1 MAALSWHSLKLR
13 LPLLI
18 VVLFLGGLWALA
30 GFANY
35 QLRHDMRHQI
45 ERQQRSVAALAAQA
59 LEHTLQE
66 RQAILLRV
74 ARHFAPVLEH
84 APEQL
89 NRPATDFRA
98 LRQPFGEVLSTP
110 DSTQLGLV
118 VLQQLFNGGTF
129 VTNAQGLA
137 LTSFPPHILRTGN
150 DYGGE
155 SFIQAALAG
164 RSVVSAPFIET
175 GTPVVVLA
183 VPIWGSSGQP
193 IGVLA
198 GVLDLSRP
206 NLLSHIEQQAYGEQG
221 TFFIADVATQTV
233 LAANQPQRVMERLPP
248 LGSNPLVDALAQ
260 GQFAQLEYE
269 NQGQA
274 WLAALQ
280 PITQAHWMVVVSLP
294 LDEALAPIDSVNQTI
309 TLAAV
314 LVSVLAALAIAW
326 RLHHA
331 LRPLAATTRTLSA
344 MVRNGGRLQRI
355 ALPKQ
360 TEVRDMVQV
369 FNHLVSEVEARQQ
382 AEREAAAHI
391 DRLTSTDALTGL
403 PNRQAFVDIL
413 AQVQAQCVAGHGL
426 GALLYLDVDDF
437 QSVNDT
443 LGHEAGDAFLT
454 ALAQRIRQLLPP
466 GAVVARPSGDEFLV
480 LISQL
485 PPQWGD
491 AALHT
496 ERLAAA
502 LLHALEQPLAFAHT
516 TQHCSVSIGI
526 VVFGGA
532 THEPPMELL
541 RKVDLALNQAKNTG
555 PGSILFYEAQMQAQ
569 VTTRARLQHDLRE
582 ALQQESFCLHYQPQ
596 INAAGQVV
604 GVEALVRW
612 ISKEHGFISPAEFIP
627 LAEKTG
633 LILPLGRW
641 ILHTACTQ
649 LAQWARQPQ
658 RQGLSMAVNV
668 SAGQFQQSN
677 FVEQVRE
684 VLQETGA
691 PAHQLKLELTE
702 SAMVEDMEAVVAR
715 MQALRQLGV
724 RFSIDDFGTGFSSL
738 AYLKRLPLDQLKI
751 DQGFVRDCLED
762 HNDASIAQTV
772 IALGHSLG
780 LEVIAEGVE
789 TAAHQ
794 AALQSWGCRF
804 FQGYGISKPLPAQA
818 LEAFLTTHAAVAAS
832 ASATTAPL
840 PPG

>member
-30 GFANY
+30 GFANH

-206 NLLSHIEQQAYGEQG
+206 NFLSRIEQQAYGEQG

-260 GQFAQLEYE
+260 GQFAQVEYD
-269 NQGQA
+269 NQGQT

-280 PITQAHWMVVVSLP
+280 PI
-294 LDEALAPIDSVNQTI
+294 
-309 TLAAV
+309 
-314 LVSVLAALAIAW
+314 
-326 RLHHA
+326 
-331 LRPLAATTRTLSA
+331 
-344 MVRNGGRLQRI
+344 
-355 ALPKQ
+355 
-360 TEVRDMVQV
+360 
-369 FNHLVSEVEARQQ
+369 
-382 AEREAAAHI
+382 
-391 DRLTSTDALTGL
+391 
-403 PNRQAFVDIL
+403 
-413 AQVQAQCVAGHGL
+413 
-426 GALLYLDVDDF
+426 
-437 QSVNDT
+437 
-443 LGHEAGDAFLT
+443 
-454 ALAQRIRQLLPP
+454 
-466 GAVVARPSGDEFLV
+466 
-480 LISQL
+480 
-485 PPQWGD
+485 
-491 AALHT
+491 
-496 ERLAAA
+496 AA

-612 ISKEHGFISPAEFIP
+612 ISKKHGFISPAEFIP

-691 PAHQLKLELTE
+691 PAHWLKLELTE

>member
-206 NLLSHIEQQAYGEQG
+206 NFLSRIEQQAYGEQG

-280 PITQAHWMVVVSLP
+280 PI
-294 LDEALAPIDSVNQTI
+294 
-309 TLAAV
+309 
-314 LVSVLAALAIAW
+314 
-326 RLHHA
+326 
-331 LRPLAATTRTLSA
+331 
-344 MVRNGGRLQRI
+344 
-355 ALPKQ
+355 
-360 TEVRDMVQV
+360 
-369 FNHLVSEVEARQQ
+369 
-382 AEREAAAHI
+382 
-391 DRLTSTDALTGL
+391 
-403 PNRQAFVDIL
+403 
-413 AQVQAQCVAGHGL
+413 
-426 GALLYLDVDDF
+426 
-437 QSVNDT
+437 
-443 LGHEAGDAFLT
+443 
-454 ALAQRIRQLLPP
+454 
-466 GAVVARPSGDEFLV
+466 
-480 LISQL
+480 
-485 PPQWGD
+485 
-491 AALHT
+491 
-496 ERLAAA
+496 AA

-612 ISKEHGFISPAEFIP
+612 ISKKHGFISPAEFIP

-702 SAMVEDMEAVVAR
+702 SAMVEDMDAVVAR

>member
-206 NLLSHIEQQAYGEQG
+206 NLLSHIEQQTYGEQG

-260 GQFAQLEYE
+260 GQFAQLEYD

-274 WLAALQ
+274 WLVALQ
-280 PITQAHWMVVVSLP
+280 PI
-294 LDEALAPIDSVNQTI
+294 
-309 TLAAV
+309 
-314 LVSVLAALAIAW
+314 
-326 RLHHA
+326 
-331 LRPLAATTRTLSA
+331 
-344 MVRNGGRLQRI
+344 
-355 ALPKQ
+355 
-360 TEVRDMVQV
+360 
-369 FNHLVSEVEARQQ
+369 
-382 AEREAAAHI
+382 
-391 DRLTSTDALTGL
+391 
-403 PNRQAFVDIL
+403 
-413 AQVQAQCVAGHGL
+413 
-426 GALLYLDVDDF
+426 
-437 QSVNDT
+437 
-443 LGHEAGDAFLT
+443 
-454 ALAQRIRQLLPP
+454 
-466 GAVVARPSGDEFLV
+466 
-480 LISQL
+480 
-485 PPQWGD
+485 
-491 AALHT
+491 
-496 ERLAAA
+496 AA

-516 TQHCSVSIGI
+516 AQHCSVSIGI

-677 FVEQVRE
+677 FVQQVRE

>member
-206 NLLSHIEQQAYGEQG
+206 NFLSRIEQQAYGEQG

-260 GQFAQLEYE
+260 GQFAQLEYD

-280 PITQAHWMVVVSLP
+280 PI
-294 LDEALAPIDSVNQTI
+294 
-309 TLAAV
+309 
-314 LVSVLAALAIAW
+314 
-326 RLHHA
+326 
-331 LRPLAATTRTLSA
+331 
-344 MVRNGGRLQRI
+344 
-355 ALPKQ
+355 
-360 TEVRDMVQV
+360 
-369 FNHLVSEVEARQQ
+369 
-382 AEREAAAHI
+382 
-391 DRLTSTDALTGL
+391 
-403 PNRQAFVDIL
+403 
-413 AQVQAQCVAGHGL
+413 
-426 GALLYLDVDDF
+426 
-437 QSVNDT
+437 
-443 LGHEAGDAFLT
+443 
-454 ALAQRIRQLLPP
+454 
-466 GAVVARPSGDEFLV
+466 
-480 LISQL
+480 
-485 PPQWGD
+485 
-491 AALHT
+491 
-496 ERLAAA
+496 AA

-516 TQHCSVSIGI
+516 AQHCSVSIGI

-780 LEVIAEGVE
+780 LEVIAKGVE

-794 AALQSWGCRF
+794 AALQGWGCRF

-832 ASATTAPL
+832 ASTTTAPL

>member
-206 NLLSHIEQQAYGEQG
+206 NLLSHIEQQTYGEQG

-260 GQFAQLEYE
+260 GQFAQLEYD

-280 PITQAHWMVVVSLP
+280 PI
-294 LDEALAPIDSVNQTI
+294 
-309 TLAAV
+309 
-314 LVSVLAALAIAW
+314 
-326 RLHHA
+326 
-331 LRPLAATTRTLSA
+331 
-344 MVRNGGRLQRI
+344 
-355 ALPKQ
+355 
-360 TEVRDMVQV
+360 
-369 FNHLVSEVEARQQ
+369 
-382 AEREAAAHI
+382 
-391 DRLTSTDALTGL
+391 
-403 PNRQAFVDIL
+403 
-413 AQVQAQCVAGHGL
+413 
-426 GALLYLDVDDF
+426 
-437 QSVNDT
+437 
-443 LGHEAGDAFLT
+443 
-454 ALAQRIRQLLPP
+454 
-466 GAVVARPSGDEFLV
+466 
-480 LISQL
+480 
-485 PPQWGD
+485 
-491 AALHT
+491 
-496 ERLAAA
+496 AA

-516 TQHCSVSIGI
+516 AQHCSVSIGI

-677 FVEQVRE
+677 FVQQVRE

-780 LEVIAEGVE
+780 LDVIAEGVE

-794 AALQSWGCRF
+794 AALQGWGCRF

>member
-98 LRQPFGEVLSTP
+98 LRQPLGEVLSTP

-206 NLLSHIEQQAYGEQG
+206 NLLSHIEQQTYGEQG
-221 TFFIADVATQTV
+221 TFFIADVTTQTV

-280 PITQAHWMVVVSLP
+280 PI
-294 LDEALAPIDSVNQTI
+294 
-309 TLAAV
+309 
-314 LVSVLAALAIAW
+314 
-326 RLHHA
+326 
-331 LRPLAATTRTLSA
+331 
-344 MVRNGGRLQRI
+344 
-355 ALPKQ
+355 
-360 TEVRDMVQV
+360 
-369 FNHLVSEVEARQQ
+369 
-382 AEREAAAHI
+382 
-391 DRLTSTDALTGL
+391 
-403 PNRQAFVDIL
+403 
-413 AQVQAQCVAGHGL
+413 
-426 GALLYLDVDDF
+426 
-437 QSVNDT
+437 
-443 LGHEAGDAFLT
+443 
-454 ALAQRIRQLLPP
+454 
-466 GAVVARPSGDEFLV
+466 
-480 LISQL
+480 
-485 PPQWGD
+485 
-491 AALHT
+491 
-496 ERLAAA
+496 AA

-794 AALQSWGCRF
+794 AALQGWGCRF

>member
-206 NLLSHIEQQAYGEQG
+206 NFLSHIEQQTYGEQG

-260 GQFAQLEYE
+260 GQFAQLEYD

-274 WLAALQ
+274 WLVALQ
-280 PITQAHWMVVVSLP
+280 PI
-294 LDEALAPIDSVNQTI
+294 
-309 TLAAV
+309 
-314 LVSVLAALAIAW
+314 
-326 RLHHA
+326 
-331 LRPLAATTRTLSA
+331 
-344 MVRNGGRLQRI
+344 
-355 ALPKQ
+355 
-360 TEVRDMVQV
+360 
-369 FNHLVSEVEARQQ
+369 
-382 AEREAAAHI
+382 
-391 DRLTSTDALTGL
+391 
-403 PNRQAFVDIL
+403 
-413 AQVQAQCVAGHGL
+413 
-426 GALLYLDVDDF
+426 
-437 QSVNDT
+437 
-443 LGHEAGDAFLT
+443 
-454 ALAQRIRQLLPP
+454 
-466 GAVVARPSGDEFLV
+466 
-480 LISQL
+480 
-485 PPQWGD
+485 
-491 AALHT
+491 
-496 ERLAAA
+496 AA

-677 FVEQVRE
+677 FVQQVRE

-691 PAHQLKLELTE
+691 PAHWLKLELTE

-780 LEVIAEGVE
+780 LEVIAKGVE

-804 FQGYGISKPLPAQA
+804 FQGYGTSKPLPAQA

-832 ASATTAPL
+832 ASTTTAPL

>member
-74 ARHFAPVLEH
+74 ARHFAPVLVEH

-206 NLLSHIEQQAYGEQG
+206 NFLSHIEQQTYGEQG

-260 GQFAQLEYE
+260 GQFAQLEYD

-280 PITQAHWMVVVSLP
+280 PI
-294 LDEALAPIDSVNQTI
+294 
-309 TLAAV
+309 
-314 LVSVLAALAIAW
+314 
-326 RLHHA
+326 
-331 LRPLAATTRTLSA
+331 
-344 MVRNGGRLQRI
+344 
-355 ALPKQ
+355 
-360 TEVRDMVQV
+360 
-369 FNHLVSEVEARQQ
+369 
-382 AEREAAAHI
+382 
-391 DRLTSTDALTGL
+391 
-403 PNRQAFVDIL
+403 
-413 AQVQAQCVAGHGL
+413 
-426 GALLYLDVDDF
+426 
-437 QSVNDT
+437 
-443 LGHEAGDAFLT
+443 
-454 ALAQRIRQLLPP
+454 
-466 GAVVARPSGDEFLV
+466 
-480 LISQL
+480 
-485 PPQWGD
+485 
-491 AALHT
+491 
-496 ERLAAA
+496 AA

-541 RKVDLALNQAKNTG
+541 HKVDLALNQAKNTG

-627 LAEKTG
+627 LTEKTG

-677 FVEQVRE
+677 FVQQVRE

-702 SAMVEDMEAVVAR
+702 STMVEDMEAVVAR

-818 LEAFLTTHAAVAAS
+818 LEAFLTTRAAVAAS
-832 ASATTAPL
+832 ASTTTAPL

>member
-206 NLLSHIEQQAYGEQG
+206 NFLSHIEQQAYGEQG

-280 PITQAHWMVVVSLP
+280 PI
-294 LDEALAPIDSVNQTI
+294 
-309 TLAAV
+309 
-314 LVSVLAALAIAW
+314 
-326 RLHHA
+326 
-331 LRPLAATTRTLSA
+331 
-344 MVRNGGRLQRI
+344 
-355 ALPKQ
+355 
-360 TEVRDMVQV
+360 
-369 FNHLVSEVEARQQ
+369 
-382 AEREAAAHI
+382 
-391 DRLTSTDALTGL
+391 
-403 PNRQAFVDIL
+403 
-413 AQVQAQCVAGHGL
+413 
-426 GALLYLDVDDF
+426 
-437 QSVNDT
+437 
-443 LGHEAGDAFLT
+443 
-454 ALAQRIRQLLPP
+454 
-466 GAVVARPSGDEFLV
+466 
-480 LISQL
+480 
-485 PPQWGD
+485 
-491 AALHT
+491 
-496 ERLAAA
+496 AA

>member
-206 NLLSHIEQQAYGEQG
+206 NFLSHIEQQTYGEQG

-280 PITQAHWMVVVSLP
+280 PI
-294 LDEALAPIDSVNQTI
+294 
-309 TLAAV
+309 
-314 LVSVLAALAIAW
+314 
-326 RLHHA
+326 
-331 LRPLAATTRTLSA
+331 
-344 MVRNGGRLQRI
+344 
-355 ALPKQ
+355 
-360 TEVRDMVQV
+360 
-369 FNHLVSEVEARQQ
+369 
-382 AEREAAAHI
+382 
-391 DRLTSTDALTGL
+391 
-403 PNRQAFVDIL
+403 
-413 AQVQAQCVAGHGL
+413 
-426 GALLYLDVDDF
+426 
-437 QSVNDT
+437 
-443 LGHEAGDAFLT
+443 
-454 ALAQRIRQLLPP
+454 
-466 GAVVARPSGDEFLV
+466 
-480 LISQL
+480 
-485 PPQWGD
+485 
-491 AALHT
+491 
-496 ERLAAA
+496 AA

-691 PAHQLKLELTE
+691 PAHWLKLELTE

-794 AALQSWGCRF
+794 AALQGWGCRF

-832 ASATTAPL
+832 ASTTTAPL

>member
-206 NLLSHIEQQAYGEQG
+206 NFLSHIEQQTYGEQG

-260 GQFAQLEYE
+260 GQFAQLEYD

-280 PITQAHWMVVVSLP
+280 PI
-294 LDEALAPIDSVNQTI
+294 
-309 TLAAV
+309 
-314 LVSVLAALAIAW
+314 
-326 RLHHA
+326 
-331 LRPLAATTRTLSA
+331 
-344 MVRNGGRLQRI
+344 
-355 ALPKQ
+355 
-360 TEVRDMVQV
+360 
-369 FNHLVSEVEARQQ
+369 
-382 AEREAAAHI
+382 
-391 DRLTSTDALTGL
+391 
-403 PNRQAFVDIL
+403 
-413 AQVQAQCVAGHGL
+413 
-426 GALLYLDVDDF
+426 
-437 QSVNDT
+437 
-443 LGHEAGDAFLT
+443 
-454 ALAQRIRQLLPP
+454 
-466 GAVVARPSGDEFLV
+466 
-480 LISQL
+480 
-485 PPQWGD
+485 
-491 AALHT
+491 
-496 ERLAAA
+496 AA

-516 TQHCSVSIGI
+516 AQHCSVSIGI

-794 AALQSWGCRF
+794 AALQSWGSRF

>member
-206 NLLSHIEQQAYGEQG
+206 NFLSHIEQQTYGEQG

-280 PITQAHWMVVVSLP
+280 PI
-294 LDEALAPIDSVNQTI
+294 
-309 TLAAV
+309 
-314 LVSVLAALAIAW
+314 
-326 RLHHA
+326 
-331 LRPLAATTRTLSA
+331 
-344 MVRNGGRLQRI
+344 
-355 ALPKQ
+355 
-360 TEVRDMVQV
+360 
-369 FNHLVSEVEARQQ
+369 
-382 AEREAAAHI
+382 
-391 DRLTSTDALTGL
+391 
-403 PNRQAFVDIL
+403 
-413 AQVQAQCVAGHGL
+413 
-426 GALLYLDVDDF
+426 
-437 QSVNDT
+437 
-443 LGHEAGDAFLT
+443 
-454 ALAQRIRQLLPP
+454 
-466 GAVVARPSGDEFLV
+466 
-480 LISQL
+480 
-485 PPQWGD
+485 
-491 AALHT
+491 
-496 ERLAAA
+496 AA

-677 FVEQVRE
+677 FVQQVRE

-702 SAMVEDMEAVVAR
+702 STMVEDMEAVVAR

-794 AALQSWGCRF
+794 AALQGWGCRF

>member
-206 NLLSHIEQQAYGEQG
+206 NFLSHIEQQTYGEQG

-274 WLAALQ
+274 WLVALQ
-280 PITQAHWMVVVSLP
+280 PI
-294 LDEALAPIDSVNQTI
+294 
-309 TLAAV
+309 
-314 LVSVLAALAIAW
+314 
-326 RLHHA
+326 
-331 LRPLAATTRTLSA
+331 
-344 MVRNGGRLQRI
+344 
-355 ALPKQ
+355 
-360 TEVRDMVQV
+360 
-369 FNHLVSEVEARQQ
+369 
-382 AEREAAAHI
+382 
-391 DRLTSTDALTGL
+391 
-403 PNRQAFVDIL
+403 
-413 AQVQAQCVAGHGL
+413 
-426 GALLYLDVDDF
+426 
-437 QSVNDT
+437 
-443 LGHEAGDAFLT
+443 
-454 ALAQRIRQLLPP
+454 
-466 GAVVARPSGDEFLV
+466 
-480 LISQL
+480 
-485 PPQWGD
+485 
-491 AALHT
+491 
-496 ERLAAA
+496 AA

-541 RKVDLALNQAKNTG
+541 RKVDLALHQAKNTG

-677 FVEQVRE
+677 FVQQVRE

-691 PAHQLKLELTE
+691 PAHWLKLELTE
-702 SAMVEDMEAVVAR
+702 SAMVEDMDAVVAR

-832 ASATTAPL
+832 ASTTTAPL

>member
-260 GQFAQLEYE
+260 GQLAQVEYD
-269 NQGQA
+269 NQGQT

-280 PITQAHWMVVVSLP
+280 PI
-294 LDEALAPIDSVNQTI
+294 
-309 TLAAV
+309 
-314 LVSVLAALAIAW
+314 
-326 RLHHA
+326 
-331 LRPLAATTRTLSA
+331 
-344 MVRNGGRLQRI
+344 
-355 ALPKQ
+355 
-360 TEVRDMVQV
+360 
-369 FNHLVSEVEARQQ
+369 
-382 AEREAAAHI
+382 
-391 DRLTSTDALTGL
+391 
-403 PNRQAFVDIL
+403 
-413 AQVQAQCVAGHGL
+413 
-426 GALLYLDVDDF
+426 
-437 QSVNDT
+437 
-443 LGHEAGDAFLT
+443 
-454 ALAQRIRQLLPP
+454 
-466 GAVVARPSGDEFLV
+466 
-480 LISQL
+480 
-485 PPQWGD
+485 
-491 AALHT
+491 
-496 ERLAAA
+496 AA

-541 RKVDLALNQAKNTG
+541 RKVDLALHQAKNTG

-691 PAHQLKLELTE
+691 PAHWLKLELTE

-818 LEAFLTTHAAVAAS
+818 LEAFLTTHAAGTAS

>member
-74 ARHFAPVLEH
+74 ARHFAPVLVEH

-98 LRQPFGEVLSTP
+98 LLQPFGEGLSTP

-206 NLLSHIEQQAYGEQG
+206 NFLSHIEQQAYGEQG

-280 PITQAHWMVVVSLP
+280 PI
-294 LDEALAPIDSVNQTI
+294 
-309 TLAAV
+309 
-314 LVSVLAALAIAW
+314 
-326 RLHHA
+326 
-331 LRPLAATTRTLSA
+331 
-344 MVRNGGRLQRI
+344 
-355 ALPKQ
+355 
-360 TEVRDMVQV
+360 
-369 FNHLVSEVEARQQ
+369 
-382 AEREAAAHI
+382 
-391 DRLTSTDALTGL
+391 
-403 PNRQAFVDIL
+403 
-413 AQVQAQCVAGHGL
+413 
-426 GALLYLDVDDF
+426 
-437 QSVNDT
+437 
-443 LGHEAGDAFLT
+443 
-454 ALAQRIRQLLPP
+454 
-466 GAVVARPSGDEFLV
+466 
-480 LISQL
+480 
-485 PPQWGD
+485 
-491 AALHT
+491 
-496 ERLAAA
+496 AA

-516 TQHCSVSIGI
+516 AQHCSVSIGI

-555 PGSILFYEAQMQAQ
+555 PGSILFYEAQIF
-569 VTTRARLQHDLRE
+569 VLR
-582 ALQQESFCLHYQPQ
+582 
-596 INAAGQVV
+596 
-604 GVEALVRW
+604 
-612 ISKEHGFISPAEFIP
+612 SP
-627 LAEKTG
+627 
-633 LILPLGRW
+633 
-641 ILHTACTQ
+641 
-649 LAQWARQPQ
+649 
-658 RQGLSMAVNV
+658 
-668 SAGQFQQSN
+668 
-677 FVEQVRE
+677 
-684 VLQETGA
+684 
-691 PAHQLKLELTE
+691 
-702 SAMVEDMEAVVAR
+702 D
-715 MQALRQLGV
+715 
-724 RFSIDDFGTGFSSL
+724 SSW
-738 AYLKRLPLDQLKI
+738 
-751 DQGFVRDCLED
+751 
-762 HNDASIAQTV
+762 S
-772 IALGHSLG
+772 
-780 LEVIAEGVE
+780 
-789 TAAHQ
+789 
-794 AALQSWGCRF
+794 
-804 FQGYGISKPLPAQA
+804 
-818 LEAFLTTHAAVAAS
+818 
-832 ASATTAPL
+832 
-840 PPG
+840 

>member
-274 WLAALQ
+274 WLVALQ
-280 PITQAHWMVVVSLP
+280 PI
-294 LDEALAPIDSVNQTI
+294 
-309 TLAAV
+309 
-314 LVSVLAALAIAW
+314 
-326 RLHHA
+326 
-331 LRPLAATTRTLSA
+331 
-344 MVRNGGRLQRI
+344 
-355 ALPKQ
+355 
-360 TEVRDMVQV
+360 
-369 FNHLVSEVEARQQ
+369 
-382 AEREAAAHI
+382 
-391 DRLTSTDALTGL
+391 
-403 PNRQAFVDIL
+403 
-413 AQVQAQCVAGHGL
+413 
-426 GALLYLDVDDF
+426 
-437 QSVNDT
+437 
-443 LGHEAGDAFLT
+443 
-454 ALAQRIRQLLPP
+454 
-466 GAVVARPSGDEFLV
+466 
-480 LISQL
+480 
-485 PPQWGD
+485 
-491 AALHT
+491 
-496 ERLAAA
+496 AA

-516 TQHCSVSIGI
+516 AQHCSVSIGI

-612 ISKEHGFISPAEFIP
+612 ISKKHGFISPAEFIP
-627 LAEKTG
+627 LTEKTG

-677 FVEQVRE
+677 FVQQVRE

-794 AALQSWGCRF
+794 AALQGWGCRF

>member
-45 ERQQRSVAALAAQA
+45 ERQQRSEAALAAQA

-183 VPIWGSSGQP
+183 VPIWGSRGQP

-206 NLLSHIEQQAYGEQG
+206 NFLSHIEQQTYGKQG

-280 PITQAHWMVVVSLP
+280 PI
-294 LDEALAPIDSVNQTI
+294 
-309 TLAAV
+309 
-314 LVSVLAALAIAW
+314 
-326 RLHHA
+326 
-331 LRPLAATTRTLSA
+331 
-344 MVRNGGRLQRI
+344 
-355 ALPKQ
+355 
-360 TEVRDMVQV
+360 
-369 FNHLVSEVEARQQ
+369 
-382 AEREAAAHI
+382 
-391 DRLTSTDALTGL
+391 
-403 PNRQAFVDIL
+403 
-413 AQVQAQCVAGHGL
+413 
-426 GALLYLDVDDF
+426 
-437 QSVNDT
+437 
-443 LGHEAGDAFLT
+443 
-454 ALAQRIRQLLPP
+454 
-466 GAVVARPSGDEFLV
+466 
-480 LISQL
+480 
-485 PPQWGD
+485 
-491 AALHT
+491 
-496 ERLAAA
+496 AA

-532 THEPPMELL
+532 THEPPMELQ

-612 ISKEHGFISPAEFIP
+612 ISKKHGFISPAEFIP

-702 SAMVEDMEAVVAR
+702 SAMVEDMDAVVAR

-794 AALQSWGCRF
+794 AALQGWGCRF

-832 ASATTAPL
+832 ASTTTAPL

>member
-206 NLLSHIEQQAYGEQG
+206 NFLSHIEQQTYGEQG

-280 PITQAHWMVVVSLP
+280 PI
-294 LDEALAPIDSVNQTI
+294 
-309 TLAAV
+309 
-314 LVSVLAALAIAW
+314 
-326 RLHHA
+326 
-331 LRPLAATTRTLSA
+331 
-344 MVRNGGRLQRI
+344 
-355 ALPKQ
+355 
-360 TEVRDMVQV
+360 
-369 FNHLVSEVEARQQ
+369 
-382 AEREAAAHI
+382 
-391 DRLTSTDALTGL
+391 
-403 PNRQAFVDIL
+403 
-413 AQVQAQCVAGHGL
+413 
-426 GALLYLDVDDF
+426 
-437 QSVNDT
+437 
-443 LGHEAGDAFLT
+443 
-454 ALAQRIRQLLPP
+454 
-466 GAVVARPSGDEFLV
+466 
-480 LISQL
+480 
-485 PPQWGD
+485 
-491 AALHT
+491 
-496 ERLAAA
+496 AA

-677 FVEQVRE
+677 FVQQVRE

-794 AALQSWGCRF
+794 AALQGWGCRF

>member
-206 NLLSHIEQQAYGEQG
+206 NFLSHIEQQTYGEQG

-260 GQFAQLEYE
+260 GQFAQLEYD

-274 WLAALQ
+274 WLVALQ
-280 PITQAHWMVVVSLP
+280 PI
-294 LDEALAPIDSVNQTI
+294 
-309 TLAAV
+309 
-314 LVSVLAALAIAW
+314 
-326 RLHHA
+326 
-331 LRPLAATTRTLSA
+331 
-344 MVRNGGRLQRI
+344 
-355 ALPKQ
+355 
-360 TEVRDMVQV
+360 
-369 FNHLVSEVEARQQ
+369 
-382 AEREAAAHI
+382 
-391 DRLTSTDALTGL
+391 
-403 PNRQAFVDIL
+403 
-413 AQVQAQCVAGHGL
+413 
-426 GALLYLDVDDF
+426 
-437 QSVNDT
+437 
-443 LGHEAGDAFLT
+443 
-454 ALAQRIRQLLPP
+454 
-466 GAVVARPSGDEFLV
+466 
-480 LISQL
+480 
-485 PPQWGD
+485 
-491 AALHT
+491 
-496 ERLAAA
+496 AA

-516 TQHCSVSIGI
+516 AQHCSVSIGI

-677 FVEQVRE
+677 FVQQVRE

-794 AALQSWGCRF
+794 AALQGWGCRF

>member
-206 NLLSHIEQQAYGEQG
+206 NLLSHIEQQTYGEQG

-274 WLAALQ
+274 WLVALQ
-280 PITQAHWMVVVSLP
+280 PI
-294 LDEALAPIDSVNQTI
+294 
-309 TLAAV
+309 
-314 LVSVLAALAIAW
+314 
-326 RLHHA
+326 
-331 LRPLAATTRTLSA
+331 
-344 MVRNGGRLQRI
+344 
-355 ALPKQ
+355 
-360 TEVRDMVQV
+360 
-369 FNHLVSEVEARQQ
+369 
-382 AEREAAAHI
+382 
-391 DRLTSTDALTGL
+391 
-403 PNRQAFVDIL
+403 
-413 AQVQAQCVAGHGL
+413 
-426 GALLYLDVDDF
+426 
-437 QSVNDT
+437 
-443 LGHEAGDAFLT
+443 
-454 ALAQRIRQLLPP
+454 
-466 GAVVARPSGDEFLV
+466 
-480 LISQL
+480 
-485 PPQWGD
+485 
-491 AALHT
+491 
-496 ERLAAA
+496 AA

-516 TQHCSVSIGI
+516 AQHCSVSIGI

-532 THEPPMELL
+532 AHEPPMELL

-555 PGSILFYEAQMQAQ
+555 PGSILFYEAQIQAGAD
-569 VTTRARLQHDLRE
+569 RKRHGRR
-582 ALQQESFCLHYQPQ
+582 HGGRGGPH
-596 INAAGQVV
+596 AG
-604 GVEALVRW
+604 
-612 ISKEHGFISPAEFIP
+612 PAP
-627 LAEKTG
+627 TG
-633 LILPLGRW
+633 G
-641 ILHTACTQ
+641 
-649 LAQWARQPQ
+649 
-658 RQGLSMAVNV
+658 AV
-668 SAGQFQQSN
+668 F
-677 FVEQVRE
+677 
-684 VLQETGA
+684 
-691 PAHQLKLELTE
+691 
-702 SAMVEDMEAVVAR
+702 D
-715 MQALRQLGV
+715 
-724 RFSIDDFGTGFSSL
+724 
-738 AYLKRLPLDQLKI
+738 
-751 DQGFVRDCLED
+751 
-762 HNDASIAQTV
+762 
-772 IALGHSLG
+772 
-780 LEVIAEGVE
+780 
-789 TAAHQ
+789 
-794 AALQSWGCRF
+794 
-804 FQGYGISKPLPAQA
+804 
-818 LEAFLTTHAAVAAS
+818 
-832 ASATTAPL
+832 
-840 PPG
+840 

>member
-206 NLLSHIEQQAYGEQG
+206 NFLSHIEQQTYGEQG

-274 WLAALQ
+274 WLVALQ
-280 PITQAHWMVVVSLP
+280 PI
-294 LDEALAPIDSVNQTI
+294 
-309 TLAAV
+309 
-314 LVSVLAALAIAW
+314 
-326 RLHHA
+326 
-331 LRPLAATTRTLSA
+331 
-344 MVRNGGRLQRI
+344 
-355 ALPKQ
+355 
-360 TEVRDMVQV
+360 
-369 FNHLVSEVEARQQ
+369 
-382 AEREAAAHI
+382 
-391 DRLTSTDALTGL
+391 
-403 PNRQAFVDIL
+403 
-413 AQVQAQCVAGHGL
+413 
-426 GALLYLDVDDF
+426 
-437 QSVNDT
+437 
-443 LGHEAGDAFLT
+443 
-454 ALAQRIRQLLPP
+454 
-466 GAVVARPSGDEFLV
+466 
-480 LISQL
+480 
-485 PPQWGD
+485 
-491 AALHT
+491 
-496 ERLAAA
+496 AA

-516 TQHCSVSIGI
+516 AQHCSVSIGI

-780 LEVIAEGVE
+780 LDVIAEGVE

-794 AALQSWGCRF
+794 AALQGWGCRF

>member
-206 NLLSHIEQQAYGEQG
+206 NFLSHIEQQTYGEQG

-260 GQFAQLEYE
+260 GQFAQLEYD

-280 PITQAHWMVVVSLP
+280 PI
-294 LDEALAPIDSVNQTI
+294 
-309 TLAAV
+309 
-314 LVSVLAALAIAW
+314 
-326 RLHHA
+326 
-331 LRPLAATTRTLSA
+331 
-344 MVRNGGRLQRI
+344 
-355 ALPKQ
+355 
-360 TEVRDMVQV
+360 
-369 FNHLVSEVEARQQ
+369 
-382 AEREAAAHI
+382 
-391 DRLTSTDALTGL
+391 
-403 PNRQAFVDIL
+403 
-413 AQVQAQCVAGHGL
+413 
-426 GALLYLDVDDF
+426 
-437 QSVNDT
+437 
-443 LGHEAGDAFLT
+443 
-454 ALAQRIRQLLPP
+454 
-466 GAVVARPSGDEFLV
+466 
-480 LISQL
+480 
-485 PPQWGD
+485 
-491 AALHT
+491 
-496 ERLAAA
+496 AA

-794 AALQSWGCRF
+794 AALQGWGCRF

-832 ASATTAPL
+832 ASTTTAPL

>member
-206 NLLSHIEQQAYGEQG
+206 NLLSHIEQQTYGEQG

-260 GQFAQLEYE
+260 GQFAQLEYD

-274 WLAALQ
+274 WLVALQ
-280 PITQAHWMVVVSLP
+280 PI
-294 LDEALAPIDSVNQTI
+294 
-309 TLAAV
+309 
-314 LVSVLAALAIAW
+314 
-326 RLHHA
+326 
-331 LRPLAATTRTLSA
+331 
-344 MVRNGGRLQRI
+344 
-355 ALPKQ
+355 
-360 TEVRDMVQV
+360 
-369 FNHLVSEVEARQQ
+369 
-382 AEREAAAHI
+382 
-391 DRLTSTDALTGL
+391 
-403 PNRQAFVDIL
+403 
-413 AQVQAQCVAGHGL
+413 
-426 GALLYLDVDDF
+426 
-437 QSVNDT
+437 
-443 LGHEAGDAFLT
+443 
-454 ALAQRIRQLLPP
+454 
-466 GAVVARPSGDEFLV
+466 
-480 LISQL
+480 
-485 PPQWGD
+485 
-491 AALHT
+491 
-496 ERLAAA
+496 AA

-516 TQHCSVSIGI
+516 AQHCSVSIGI

>member
-1 MAALSWHSLKLR
+1 MKLR

-183 VPIWGSSGQP
+183 VPIWGSRGQP

-206 NLLSHIEQQAYGEQG
+206 NFLSHIEQQTYGVQG
-221 TFFIADVATQTV
+221 TFFIADVSTQTV

-280 PITQAHWMVVVSLP
+280 PI
-294 LDEALAPIDSVNQTI
+294 
-309 TLAAV
+309 
-314 LVSVLAALAIAW
+314 
-326 RLHHA
+326 
-331 LRPLAATTRTLSA
+331 
-344 MVRNGGRLQRI
+344 
-355 ALPKQ
+355 
-360 TEVRDMVQV
+360 
-369 FNHLVSEVEARQQ
+369 
-382 AEREAAAHI
+382 
-391 DRLTSTDALTGL
+391 
-403 PNRQAFVDIL
+403 
-413 AQVQAQCVAGHGL
+413 
-426 GALLYLDVDDF
+426 
-437 QSVNDT
+437 
-443 LGHEAGDAFLT
+443 
-454 ALAQRIRQLLPP
+454 
-466 GAVVARPSGDEFLV
+466 
-480 LISQL
+480 
-485 PPQWGD
+485 
-491 AALHT
+491 
-496 ERLAAA
+496 AA

-691 PAHQLKLELTE
+691 PAHWLKLELTE
-702 SAMVEDMEAVVAR
+702 SAMVEDMDAVVAR

-794 AALQSWGCRF
+794 AALQGWGCRF

-832 ASATTAPL
+832 ASTTTAPL

>member
-206 NLLSHIEQQAYGEQG
+206 NLLSHIEQQTYGEQG

-280 PITQAHWMVVVSLP
+280 
-294 LDEALAPIDSVNQTI
+294 
-309 TLAAV
+309 
-314 LVSVLAALAIAW
+314 
-326 RLHHA
+326 
-331 LRPLAATTRTLSA
+331 
-344 MVRNGGRLQRI
+344 
-355 ALPKQ
+355 
-360 TEVRDMVQV
+360 
-369 FNHLVSEVEARQQ
+369 
-382 AEREAAAHI
+382 HI
-391 DRLTSTDALTGL
+391 
-403 PNRQAFVDIL
+403 
-413 AQVQAQCVAGHGL
+413 
-426 GALLYLDVDDF
+426 
-437 QSVNDT
+437 
-443 LGHEAGDAFLT
+443 
-454 ALAQRIRQLLPP
+454 
-466 GAVVARPSGDEFLV
+466 
-480 LISQL
+480 
-485 PPQWGD
+485 
-491 AALHT
+491 
-496 ERLAAA
+496 AA

-702 SAMVEDMEAVVAR
+702 SAMVEDMDAVVAR

-804 FQGYGISKPLPAQA
+804 FQGYGTSKPLPAQA

>member
-206 NLLSHIEQQAYGEQG
+206 NFLSHIEQQTYGEQG

-260 GQFAQLEYE
+260 GQFAQLEYD

-274 WLAALQ
+274 WLVALQ
-280 PITQAHWMVVVSLP
+280 PI
-294 LDEALAPIDSVNQTI
+294 
-309 TLAAV
+309 
-314 LVSVLAALAIAW
+314 
-326 RLHHA
+326 
-331 LRPLAATTRTLSA
+331 
-344 MVRNGGRLQRI
+344 
-355 ALPKQ
+355 
-360 TEVRDMVQV
+360 
-369 FNHLVSEVEARQQ
+369 
-382 AEREAAAHI
+382 
-391 DRLTSTDALTGL
+391 
-403 PNRQAFVDIL
+403 
-413 AQVQAQCVAGHGL
+413 
-426 GALLYLDVDDF
+426 
-437 QSVNDT
+437 
-443 LGHEAGDAFLT
+443 
-454 ALAQRIRQLLPP
+454 
-466 GAVVARPSGDEFLV
+466 
-480 LISQL
+480 
-485 PPQWGD
+485 
-491 AALHT
+491 
-496 ERLAAA
+496 AA

-516 TQHCSVSIGI
+516 AQHCSVSIGI

>member
-280 PITQAHWMVVVSLP
+280 PI
-294 LDEALAPIDSVNQTI
+294 
-309 TLAAV
+309 
-314 LVSVLAALAIAW
+314 
-326 RLHHA
+326 
-331 LRPLAATTRTLSA
+331 
-344 MVRNGGRLQRI
+344 
-355 ALPKQ
+355 
-360 TEVRDMVQV
+360 
-369 FNHLVSEVEARQQ
+369 
-382 AEREAAAHI
+382 
-391 DRLTSTDALTGL
+391 
-403 PNRQAFVDIL
+403 
-413 AQVQAQCVAGHGL
+413 
-426 GALLYLDVDDF
+426 
-437 QSVNDT
+437 
-443 LGHEAGDAFLT
+443 
-454 ALAQRIRQLLPP
+454 
-466 GAVVARPSGDEFLV
+466 
-480 LISQL
+480 
-485 PPQWGD
+485 
-491 AALHT
+491 
-496 ERLAAA
+496 AA

-702 SAMVEDMEAVVAR
+702 SAMVADMDAVVAR

>member
-1 MAALSWHSLKLR
+1 MPITSCATTCATR
-13 LPLLI
+13 LN
-18 VVLFLGGLWALA
+18 
-30 GFANY
+30 AN
-35 QLRHDMRHQI
+35 
-45 ERQQRSVAALAAQA
+45 SAWAALAAQA

-206 NLLSHIEQQAYGEQG
+206 NFLSHIEQQAYGEQG

-280 PITQAHWMVVVSLP
+280 PI
-294 LDEALAPIDSVNQTI
+294 
-309 TLAAV
+309 
-314 LVSVLAALAIAW
+314 
-326 RLHHA
+326 
-331 LRPLAATTRTLSA
+331 
-344 MVRNGGRLQRI
+344 
-355 ALPKQ
+355 
-360 TEVRDMVQV
+360 
-369 FNHLVSEVEARQQ
+369 
-382 AEREAAAHI
+382 
-391 DRLTSTDALTGL
+391 
-403 PNRQAFVDIL
+403 
-413 AQVQAQCVAGHGL
+413 
-426 GALLYLDVDDF
+426 
-437 QSVNDT
+437 
-443 LGHEAGDAFLT
+443 
-454 ALAQRIRQLLPP
+454 
-466 GAVVARPSGDEFLV
+466 
-480 LISQL
+480 
-485 PPQWGD
+485 
-491 AALHT
+491 
-496 ERLAAA
+496 AA

-555 PGSILFYEAQMQAQ
+555 PGSILFYEAQIF
-569 VTTRARLQHDLRE
+569 VLR
-582 ALQQESFCLHYQPQ
+582 
-596 INAAGQVV
+596 
-604 GVEALVRW
+604 
-612 ISKEHGFISPAEFIP
+612 SP
-627 LAEKTG
+627 
-633 LILPLGRW
+633 
-641 ILHTACTQ
+641 
-649 LAQWARQPQ
+649 
-658 RQGLSMAVNV
+658 
-668 SAGQFQQSN
+668 
-677 FVEQVRE
+677 
-684 VLQETGA
+684 
-691 PAHQLKLELTE
+691 
-702 SAMVEDMEAVVAR
+702 D
-715 MQALRQLGV
+715 
-724 RFSIDDFGTGFSSL
+724 SSW
-738 AYLKRLPLDQLKI
+738 
-751 DQGFVRDCLED
+751 
-762 HNDASIAQTV
+762 S
-772 IALGHSLG
+772 
-780 LEVIAEGVE
+780 
-789 TAAHQ
+789 
-794 AALQSWGCRF
+794 
-804 FQGYGISKPLPAQA
+804 
-818 LEAFLTTHAAVAAS
+818 
-832 ASATTAPL
+832 
-840 PPG
+840 

>member
-137 LTSFPPHILRTGN
+137 LTSFPPHILRTGD

-206 NLLSHIEQQAYGEQG
+206 NFLSHIEQQTYGEQG

-274 WLAALQ
+274 WLVALQ
-280 PITQAHWMVVVSLP
+280 PI
-294 LDEALAPIDSVNQTI
+294 
-309 TLAAV
+309 
-314 LVSVLAALAIAW
+314 
-326 RLHHA
+326 
-331 LRPLAATTRTLSA
+331 
-344 MVRNGGRLQRI
+344 
-355 ALPKQ
+355 
-360 TEVRDMVQV
+360 
-369 FNHLVSEVEARQQ
+369 
-382 AEREAAAHI
+382 
-391 DRLTSTDALTGL
+391 
-403 PNRQAFVDIL
+403 
-413 AQVQAQCVAGHGL
+413 
-426 GALLYLDVDDF
+426 
-437 QSVNDT
+437 
-443 LGHEAGDAFLT
+443 
-454 ALAQRIRQLLPP
+454 
-466 GAVVARPSGDEFLV
+466 
-480 LISQL
+480 
-485 PPQWGD
+485 
-491 AALHT
+491 
-496 ERLAAA
+496 AA

-516 TQHCSVSIGI
+516 AQHCSVSIGI

-794 AALQSWGCRF
+794 VALQSWGCRF

-832 ASATTAPL
+832 ASTTTAPL